1 MSSLETPVKTRVFP
15 VIGLEVHA
23 QLQTRSKMFCACPVM
38 VGAPPNSATCPVCL
52 GFPGMLPVLNR
63 HAVTLALRLALAVGA
78 KIHPVSIFARKNYFY
93 PDLPKGY
100 QISQYDRPLASGGA
114 ITIDTPSGEKTVRL
128 VRIHLE
134 EDAGKLLH
142 DTPYDD
148 VPTTASLVDWNRSGV
163 PLVEIVSEP
172 EIRSPEEAAAYLTEL
187 RRLLRYTGVSDG
199 DMEKGNLRC
208 DANVSIRA
216 SENAPLGTRVEIKNL
231 NSIRFVAKALE
242 HEIER
247 QAGVV
252 ERGEKVVLET
262 RLWDTV
268 AGRTVPMRS
277 KEEAHD
283 YRYFPEPDLGA
294 LQIDEAWKTEAAHE
308 LPELPRARRARL
320 VAEYGIPLADAE
332 TLTSARELADY
343 YEKVARQVAPK
354 LAANWITGE
363 ILRWM
368 KERKHSLEE
377 ALSFSVGPDE
387 LAGLLKL
394 VDKGDIPVA
403 AAKDELARIVK
414 AIELSAQVSV
424 TAKATASLSFSAE
437 AILARSG
444 KISDAGALTAA
455 VAEIVSGNPS
465 QVALYRAGKTQTF
478 GWFVGQV
485 MKKTSGRADPA
496 AVREA
501 LTKALGGAP
510 AP

>member
-1 MSSLETPVKTRVFP
+1 
-15 VIGLEVHA
+15 
-23 QLQTRSKMFCACPVM
+23 
-38 VGAPPNSATCPVCL
+38 
-52 GFPGMLPVLNR
+52 MLPVLNR

-78 KIHPVSIFARKNYFY
+78 KIQPVSIFARKNYFY

-100 QISQYDRPLASGGA
+100 QISQYDRPFATGGA
-114 ITIDTPSGEKTVRL
+114 IAIDTPSGEKHVPL

-148 VPTTASLVDWNRSGV
+148 VPATVSLVDWNRAGV

-187 RRLLRYTGVSDG
+187 RRLLRYTGVSDA

-208 DANVSIRA
+208 DANVSIRP
-216 SENAPLGTRVEIKNL
+216 SEEAPLGTRVEIKNL

-247 QAGVV
+247 QAAAV

-262 RLWDTV
+262 RLWDTA

-294 LQIDEAWKTEAAHE
+294 LQIDEAWKAEAVRG
-308 LPELPRARRARL
+308 LPELPRARRARF
-320 VAEYGIPLADAE
+320 VNEYGLSLADAD

-343 YEKVARQVAPK
+343 YEKVASEVPPK
-354 LAANWITGE
+354 LAANWVTGE
-363 ILRWM
+363 VLRWM
-368 KERKHSLEE
+368 KEKKVSAED
-377 ALSFSVGPDE
+377 ALSFSLQPE
-387 LAGLLKL
+387 RLAGLLAL
-394 VDKGDIPVA
+394 LEKGEISAASAKDVFAEMVESRDEA
-403 AAKDELARIVK
+403 AAIV
-414 AIELSAQVSV
+414 
-424 TAKATASLSFSAE
+424 AE
-437 AILARSG
+437 KGLRL
-444 KISDAGALTAA
+444 ISDAGAVEAA
-455 VAEIVSGNPS
+455 VAEIIAANPS
-465 QVALYRAGKTQTF
+465 QVALFRSGKTQTF

-485 MKKTSGRADPA
+485 MKKTGGRADPA
-496 AVREA
+496 VVREA
-501 LTKALGGAP
+501 LTKALGGTP
-510 AP
+510 SP